1 MEKKYGN
8 YNLQSL
14 RSKIGYV
21 MQDVTILENT
31 IMDNIRYANE
41 NIRNEEI
48 EAIFKK
54 LNLHEKIMSLPNGYE
69 TDIYNNS
76 DILSKGEKQLINFAR
91 IMAINPEV
99 IILDEVTSSLSYNSE
114 MLLKNAMK
122 QITKGK
128 IAIIIAHRLSTIQEC
143 DPIIV
148 LENGKIIEQGTN
160 EELLAKKGEY
170 YKIASKNNN
179 TIVAKDYI
187 KWYNS
192 SYISHFWKNSL
203 VYQIWLK

>member
-31 IMDNIRYANE
+31 IMDNIRYVNE
-41 NIRNEEI
+41 NITNEEI
-48 EAIFKK
+48 EEIFKK
-54 LNLHEKIMSLPNGYE
+54 LNLHEKIMRLPNGYE
-69 TDIYNNS
+69 TDIYHNP

-91 IMAINPEV
+91 IMAINPDV
-99 IILDEVTSSLSYNSE
+99 IILDEVTSSLSYHSE

-143 DPIIV
+143 DNIIV
-148 LENGKIIEQGTN
+148 LEQGKIIEQGTN
-160 EELLAKKGEY
+160 DELLTKKGKY
-170 YKIASKNNN
+170 YKLASKNDNILLQKI
-179 TIVAKDYI
+179 T
-187 KWYNS
+187 
-192 SYISHFWKNSL
+192 
-203 VYQIWLK
+203 